1 MAEIRHSTLSRLV
14 PAYVRHSVRA
24 VQHVD
29 PDPDF
34 WTFDEVNDRVGASGT
49 PADAWDVVTAIVRAA
64 PDESLGYIGAGP
76 VEDMVRHH
84 GAALVD
90 WIEGEARRD
99 QRFQFALGCIW
110 MHRRDL
116 PAPIF
121 ERLQHASGGRIAVLE
136 EDVQPPAT

>member
-1 MAEIRHSTLSRLV
+1 MAEIRHSALSELV

-24 VQHVD
+24 VQHIQ

-49 PADAWDVVTAIVRAA
+49 SEDAWDLVTAILRAA

-76 VEDMVRHH
+76 VEDMIRHH
-84 GAALVD
+84 GSALVD

-99 QRFQFALGCIW
+99 PRF
-110 MHRRDL
+110 
-116 PAPIF
+116 
-121 ERLQHASGGRIAVLE
+121 
-136 EDVQPPAT
+136 